1 MKWPVKVLLCIACG
15 IYLLAK
21 DYLHFRHPPVGMMWF
36 TPYVYILSAGESF
49 VFASKIYRHRVDD
62 RLTSPNPADTGRLTR
77 LDKSA
82 FKAMVAS

>member
-21 DYLHFRHPPVGMMWF
+21 DYLHFRHPPAGMMRF

-62 RLTSPNPADTGRLTR
+62 RLTRQTPPIPERLTR
-77 LDKSA
+77 LDKFA
-82 FKAMVAS
+82 FKAMVTS

>member
-36 TPYVYILSAGESF
+36 TPYVYTLSAGGSF
-49 VFASKIYRHRVDD
+49 VFASKF
-62 RLTSPNPADTGRLTR
+62 TGTEWTTG
-77 LDKSA
+77 
-82 FKAMVAS
+82 